1 MIWLILWL
9 SWGCSTF
16 WLSDSNIMHSVFDLA
31 RILVCNLKRKTIV
44 VKSLP
49 SHYISQF
56 FFCILL
62 PCCFYVVQFGV
73 TKIYL
78 DNCST
83 RFNSM
88 WIELSTSWFWY
99 WYYKCLSTC
108 LRSCNGYQI
117 IVWSCS
123 DNYEITLSVFCG
135 LISFHL

>member
-1 MIWLILWL
+1 MIWLILLL
-9 SWGCSTF
+9 SWGCSIF

-83 RFNSM
+83 RF
-88 WIELSTSWFWY
+88 IF
-99 WYYKCLSTC
+99 
-108 LRSCNGYQI
+108 I
-117 IVWSCS
+117 IQ
-123 DNYEITLSVFCG
+123 CG
-135 LISFHL
+135 LNYLHRDFDIGIINVYQHALEVAMAIRSLSDHVQTITK